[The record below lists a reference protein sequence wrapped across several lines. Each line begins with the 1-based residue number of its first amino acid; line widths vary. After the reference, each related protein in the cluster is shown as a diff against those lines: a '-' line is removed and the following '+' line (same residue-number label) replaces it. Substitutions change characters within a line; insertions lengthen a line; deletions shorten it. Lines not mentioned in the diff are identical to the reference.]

1 MEEPNIISQQSK
13 SKLHPLL
20 EMLPDHLK
28 DTRNY
33 LKIKKEI
40 LNSVLSNCTHDS
52 IAKMAE
58 CKFCSDKMMKRRMLL
73 KRLGFKNPAQ
83 YQAWQKIHEEIIR
96 LYPEM
101 SFDDGTYAKK
111 KYIKT

>member
-1 MEEPNIISQQSK
+1 MEEPVIINQQSQ

-20 EMLPDHLK
+20 EMLPEHLK

-33 LKIKKEI
+33 FKIKKE
-40 LNSVLSNCTHDS
+40 LLKTLATKCSHDS

-58 CKFCSDKMMKRRMLL
+58 CKKCSDKMMERRLLL
-73 KRLGFKNPAQ
+73 KRLGFKNPVQ
-83 YQAWQKIHEEIIR
+83 YQAWQKIHEQIIS

-101 SFDDGTYAKK
+101 AFDDGTYAKK